1 FPPVFSPLFPPTVAV
16 AMEAPAWPSRAGRW
30 IPKDLHQELV
40 AHYLAHNGTSSD
52 EEWNSWGQ
60 TQINAH
66 ETLSAM
72 VNVHA
77 GKGGPALARRIKEV
91 LQPRLERW
99 AGLELEETS
108 LYGMREY
115 TSPQYLRAHLDR
127 PDVLVVSVTFS
138 VFQEAFDHRKW
149 PLEVNGFATNRFVRD
164 GSTSFDDNDGN
175 RAADGL
181 RRRRA
186 WLADEIAASTARWP
200 GEALQLGHA
209 DLRAAD
215 GADAVAAAGGARG
228 VARCRAGPAAP
239 AAAAAEAGARADS
252 ATPAR
257 IARAAR
263 PSLAGP
269 RCTEAKGIPRYETTT
284 LMGITEGTPNRSLII
299 ASTDLNDGM
308 DIQSCDGL
316 LQETDSTSIG
326 PFGRSLEHLAGT
338 SYREW
343 LEDSDMAVITSF
355 YACGPT
361 YHGHKSARY
370 IDHLAISSPW
380 LVRVQKCAIACSLT
394 RRVRAIPSV
403 AVLDH
408 MIIVAEIDFKLTYT
422 APRIDGHIWDFFT
435 LSQAMRSE
443 EEAQRFRDE
452 VEQALEAKLNANGYT
467 EAASWMRA
475 HTLESSWL

>member
-1 FPPVFSPLFPPTVAV
+1 
-16 AMEAPAWPSRAGRW
+16 
-30 IPKDLHQELV
+30 
-40 AHYLAHNGTSSD
+40 
-52 EEWNSWGQ
+52 
-60 TQINAH
+60 
-66 ETLSAM
+66 
-72 VNVHA
+72 
-77 GKGGPALARRIKEV
+77 
-91 LQPRLERW
+91 
-99 AGLELEETS
+99 
-108 LYGMREY
+108 
-115 TSPQYLRAHLDR
+115 
-127 PDVLVVSVTFS
+127 
-138 VFQEAFDHRKW
+138 
-149 PLEVNGFATNRFVRD
+149 
-164 GSTSFDDNDGN
+164 
-175 RAADGL
+175 
-181 RRRRA
+181 
-186 WLADEIAASTARWP
+186 
-200 GEALQLGHA
+200 
-209 DLRAAD
+209 
-215 GADAVAAAGGARG
+215 
-228 VARCRAGPAAP
+228 
-239 AAAAAEAGARADS
+239 
-252 ATPAR
+252 
-257 IARAAR
+257 
-263 PSLAGP
+263 
-269 RCTEAKGIPRYETTT
+269 
-284 LMGITEGTPNRSLII
+284 MGITEGTPNRSLII